1 MTKDKTKDI
10 CSNAVYTKGK
20 VITKY
25 LKTAS
30 MRFNGELYILTRQKA
45 MYKISSARRFWVAF
59 LPPDDVMTTR
69 SSQSRSLWEEL
80 GECSRPAL
88 LVAGSLDS
96 KFVEIAQ
103 QMCERAGQQ
112 SPPKARRS
120 KKTSQAQKKEMWES
134 EEFRLPYEFMKEFPE
149 VNMLIPDI
157 EGLPKDEG
165 FAAFFAQEMKKLQ
178 LEDNLALEMDDWPP
192 NDGNDL
198 QQWENGNLKSREDR
212 FQLAEVEDC
221 GHAVHIENPWVLV
234 RLLRVFL
241 QKLERP

>member
-1 MTKDKTKDI
+1 MVQREILHLDI
-10 CSNAVYTKGK
+10 
-20 VITKY
+20 
-25 LKTAS
+25 L
-30 MRFNGELYILTRQKA
+30 
-45 MYKISSARRFWVAF
+45 YKILIAHHFWVAF
-59 LPPDDVMTTR
+59 LPPDDVMTTC

-96 KFVEIAQ
+96 KFVAIAH

-112 SPPKARRS
+112 APPKARRS
-120 KKTSQAQKKEMWES
+120 KKASHAQKKEMWES
-134 EEFRLPYEFMKEFPE
+134 EDFRLPYEFMKEFPE
-149 VNMLIPDI
+149 VNMLVPDI

-178 LEDNLALEMDDWPP
+178 LEDNLALEMDEWPS
-192 NDGNDL
+192 NDGNEL
-198 QQWENGNLKSREDR
+198 QLWENGNPKSREDM

-241 QKLERP
+241 QKLQRP